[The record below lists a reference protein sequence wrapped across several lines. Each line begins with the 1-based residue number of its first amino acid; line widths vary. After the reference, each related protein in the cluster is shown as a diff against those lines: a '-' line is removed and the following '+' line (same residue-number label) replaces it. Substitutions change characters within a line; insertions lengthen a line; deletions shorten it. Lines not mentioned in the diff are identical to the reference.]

1 MGGLKQTPMKIF
13 SLLLILP
20 LLLGIFSCGS
30 SERVEPKSKTNSPP
44 VIRSV
49 TILPENPSR
58 EKDLAVTVQGED
70 PDQDPI
76 TYLYQWVKNDAE
88 MVGEKMN
95 VLKSGAF
102 KKGDTILVKVIP
114 YDGKAEG
121 KPFLSNRVTVLNTPP
136 IVQEVR
142 IDPKI
147 ASASEDL
154 KSVVKG
160 FDLDGDFIYYN
171 YHWEING
178 KVLPEERKERL
189 ERNLFKKGD
198 SIAVTVIPDDREVTG
213 VPKKSDVVVI
223 SNSPPV
229 IVSSPPVSIEGSKYI
244 YQVKANDP
252 DNDPVTF
259 VLKSGPKGM
268 EIDQNT
274 GLIRWEIR
282 KEDKGTHQI
291 EIEASDNDGARSTQ
305 RYGLTVE
312 FRPSQ

>member
-1 MGGLKQTPMKIF
+1 MDRILIKF
-13 SLLLILP
+13 LSLLIILP
-20 LLLGIFSCGS
+20 LLLGISSCG
-30 SERVEPKSKTNSPP
+30 RPDKVEPKSKTNSPP

-49 TILPENPSR
+49 TILPENPTR
-58 EKDLAVTVQGED
+58 EKDLAVIVQGED

-95 VLKSGAF
+95 VLKSGTF

-121 KPFLSNRVTVLNTPP
+121 KPFLSNPVKVLNTPP
-136 IVQEVR
+136 IIQEVKVE
-142 IDPKI
+142 PKI

-154 KSVVKG
+154 KAVVKG
-160 FDLDGDFIYYN
+160 FDPDGDFIYYN
-171 YHWEING
+171 YQWEINA
-178 KVLPEERKERL
+178 KVLPEERKEIL
-189 ERNLFKKGD
+189 ERNRFKKGD
-198 SIAVTVIPDDREVTG
+198 SIAVTVTPDDRDVTG
-213 VPKKSDVVVI
+213 ASKKSDTVVI
-223 SNSPPV
+223 SNSPPI
-229 IVSSPPVSIEGSKYI
+229 IVSSPPTSVEKSTYL

-268 EIDQNT
+268 EIDKNT

-305 RYGLTVE
+305 RYVLTVD
-312 FRPSQ
+312 FRPPQ

>member
-1 MGGLKQTPMKIF
+1 MKIF

-20 LLLGIFSCGS
+20 LLLGIFACG
-30 SERVEPKSKTNSPP
+30 RPDKVEPGSKTNSPP

-49 TILPENPSR
+49 TILPENPTR
-58 EKDLAVTVQGED
+58 EKDLAVIVQGED

-95 VLKSGAF
+95 VLKSGTF

-121 KPFLSNRVTVLNTPP
+121 KPFLSNPVKVLNTPP
-136 IVQEVR
+136 IIQEVKVE
-142 IDPKI
+142 PKI

-154 KSVVKG
+154 KAVVKG
-160 FDLDGDFIYYN
+160 FDPDGDFIYYN
-171 YHWEING
+171 YQWEINA
-178 KVLPEERKERL
+178 KVLPEERKEIL
-189 ERNLFKKGD
+189 ERNRFKKGD
-198 SIAVTVIPDDREVTG
+198 SIAVTVTPDDRDVTG
-213 VPKKSDVVVI
+213 ASKKSDTVVI
-223 SNSPPV
+223 SNSPPI
-229 IVSSPPVSIEGSKYI
+229 IVSSPPTSVEKSTYL

-268 EIDQNT
+268 EIDKNT

-305 RYGLTVE
+305 RYVLTVD
-312 FRPSQ
+312 FRPPQ

>member
-1 MGGLKQTPMKIF
+1 MDRTLIKFLSI
-13 SLLLILP
+13 LLTLP

-49 TILPENPSR
+49 TILPENPTR
-58 EKDLAVTVQGED
+58 GKDLSVTVQGED
-70 PDQDPI
+70 PDRDPI
-76 TYLYQWVKNDAE
+76 NYLYQWMKNDAE

-95 VLKSGAF
+95 VLKSGTF
-102 KKGDTILVKVIP
+102 KKGDIILVKVIP
-114 YDGKAEG
+114 SDGKVEG
-121 KPFLSNRVTVLNTPP
+121 KPFLSSPVKVLNSPP
-136 IVQEVR
+136 IIQEVK
-142 IDPKI
+142 IEPKI

-154 KSVVKG
+154 KVVVKG
-160 FDLDGDFIYYN
+160 FDSDGDFNYYA
-171 YHWEING
+171 YRWEKNG
-178 KVLPEERKERL
+178 MVIPEEVKEIL

-223 SNSPPV
+223 SNSPPI
-229 IVSSPPVSIEGSKYI
+229 IVSSPPTFIEGSKYL

-259 VLKSGPKGM
+259 TLKSGPKGM
-268 EIDQNT
+268 EIEKNT

-282 KEDKGTHQI
+282 KEDKGAHKV
-291 EIEASDNDGARSTQ
+291 EIEASDNEGAKSTQ
-305 RYGLTVE
+305 RYFLTVE
-312 FRPSQ
+312 FKPQ

>member
-1 MGGLKQTPMKIF
+1 MKLF

-30 SERVEPKSKTNSPP
+30 SERVEPKSKTNLPP

-49 TILPENPSR
+49 TILPEKPTR
-58 EKDLAVTVQGED
+58 ENDLGVTVQGED

-76 TYLYQWVKNDAE
+76 TYLFQWVKNDAE

-95 VLKSGAF
+95 VLQRGTF
-102 KKGDTILVKVIP
+102 KKGDLILVKVVP
-114 YDGKAEG
+114 SDGKVEG
-121 KPFLSNRVTVLNTPP
+121 KPFLSDPVKILNSPP
-136 IVQEVR
+136 IIQEVR
-142 IDPKI
+142 IEPKI

-154 KSVVKG
+154 KAVVKG

-178 KVLPEERKERL
+178 KVLPEERKEIL
-189 ERNLFKKGD
+189 DRNLFKKGD

-213 VPKKSDVVVI
+213 ASKKSDAVVI
-223 SNSPPV
+223 SNSLPV
-229 IVSSPPVSIEGSKYI
+229 IVSSPPTSVEKSTYL

-252 DNDPVTF
+252 DNDPITF

-268 EIDQNT
+268 EIDKNT

-282 KEDKGTHQI
+282 KEDKGAHQV
-291 EIEASDNDGARSTQ
+291 EIEASDNEGAKSTQ
-305 RYGLTVE
+305 RYLLNVE
-312 FRPSQ
+312 FKPQ